1 MFLMLFMLSL
11 NFTDQGIRSIKDT
24 SKRIKAARDL
34 AKKFGAEIKQLY
46 LTTGQYDLI
55 VFVEAP
61 SGDHIAKFA
70 LAVGSLGNIRSRTS
84 RLWTEEE
91 YLKIVSELP

>member
-1 MFLMLFMLSL
+1 MLFMLSL

-34 AKKFGAEIKQLY
+34 AKKFGAEMKQLY

-91 YLKIVSELP
+91 YLKIVLSCRKHV

>member
-1 MFLMLFMLSL
+1 MLFMLSL

-24 SKRIKAARDL
+24 PKRIKAARDL
-34 AKKFGAEIKQLY
+34 AKKLGAEMKQLY

>member
-1 MFLMLFMLSL
+1 MLFMLSL

-34 AKKFGAEIKQLY
+34 AKKLGAEMKQLY
-46 LTTGQYDLI
+46 LTTGEHDLV

-84 RLWTEEE
+84 RLWTEEGT
-91 YLKIVSELP
+91 

>member
-1 MFLMLFMLSL
+1 MLFMLSL

-34 AKKFGAEIKQLY
+34 AKKLGAEMKQLY
-46 LTTGQYDLI
+46 LTTGEHDLV
-55 VFVEAP
+55 VFVEAS

-91 YLKIVSELP
+91 YVKMVSELP

>member
-1 MFLMLFMLSL
+1 MLFMLSL

-34 AKKFGAEIKQLY
+34 AKKLGAEMKQLY

-91 YLKIVSELP
+91 YVKMVSELP

>member
-1 MFLMLFMLSL
+1 MLFMLSL

-34 AKKFGAEIKQLY
+34 AKKLGAEMKQLY

-70 LAVGSLGNIRSRTS
+70 LAVCSLGNIRSRTS

>member
-34 AKKFGAEIKQLY
+34 AKKIGAEMKQLY

>member
-1 MFLMLFMLSL
+1 MLFMLSL
-11 NFTDQGIRSIKDT
+11 NFTDQEIRSIKDT

-34 AKKFGAEIKQLY
+34 AKKLGAEMKQLY

>member
-1 MFLMLFMLSL
+1 MLFMLSL

-34 AKKFGAEIKQLY
+34 AKKLGAEMKQLY

>member
-1 MFLMLFMLSL
+1 
-11 NFTDQGIRSIKDT
+11 
-24 SKRIKAARDL
+24 L
-34 AKKFGAEIKQLY
+34 AKKLGAEMKQLY

>member
-1 MFLMLFMLSL
+1 MLFMLSL

-24 SKRIKAARDL
+24 SKRINVARDL
-34 AKKFGAEIKQLY
+34 AKKLGAEMKQLY
-46 LTTGQYDLI
+46 LTTGEHDLV

-70 LAVGSLGNIRSRTS
+70 LAVGSLGNIRSGTS

-91 YLKIVSELP
+91 YVKMVSELP

>member
-1 MFLMLFMLSL
+1 MLFMLSL

-34 AKKFGAEIKQLY
+34 AKKVGAEMKQLY
-46 LTTGQYDLI
+46 LTTGEHDLV

-91 YLKIVSELP
+91 YVKMVSELP

>member
-1 MFLMLFMLSL
+1 MLFMLSL

-34 AKKFGAEIKQLY
+34 AKKLGAEMKQLY
-46 LTTGQYDLI
+46 LTTGEHDLV

-91 YLKIVSELP
+91 YVKMVSELP

>member
-1 MFLMLFMLSL
+1 MLFMLSL

-34 AKKFGAEIKQLY
+34 AKKVGAEMKQLY

>member
-1 MFLMLFMLSL
+1 MLFMLSL

-24 SKRIKAARDL
+24 SKRINAARDL
-34 AKKFGAEIKQLY
+34 AKKLGAEMKQLY

>member
-1 MFLMLFMLSL
+1 MFGHPALV
-11 NFTDQGIRSIKDT
+11 
-24 SKRIKAARDL
+24 
-34 AKKFGAEIKQLY
+34 
-46 LTTGQYDLI
+46 

-91 YLKIVSELP
+91 YVKMVSELP

>member
-1 MFLMLFMLSL
+1 MLFMLSL

-24 SKRIKAARDL
+24 SKRINAARDL
-34 AKKFGAEIKQLY
+34 AKKLGAEMKQLY
-46 LTTGQYDLI
+46 LTTGEHDLV

-91 YLKIVSELP
+91 YVKMVSELP

>member
-34 AKKFGAEIKQLY
+34 AKKLGAEMKQLY

>member
-1 MFLMLFMLSL
+1 MLFMLSL
-11 NFTDQGIRSIKDT
+11 NFTDRGIRSIKDT

-34 AKKFGAEIKQLY
+34 AKKLGAEMKQLY

-61 SGDHIAKFA
+61 SGDHIAKIRPCRR
-70 LAVGSLGNIRSRTS
+70 LAR
-84 RLWTEEE
+84 E
-91 YLKIVSELP
+91 YPFRDFTPLDGRGILENSF